1 MIEVQHG
8 LLITWVAE
16 NFYWVFL
23 GLLFVNILQRRNQ
36 KRAGRKRFATLYL
49 AIAAFLVM
57 AGAQAIILL
66 NGQDWMFA
74 PLVGVIVL
82 VVYRY
87 REHTLPFRLYSAK
100 DGRRLTW
107 QEILYYDDV

>member
-1 MIEVQHG
+1 MMEVQHG
-8 LLITWVAE
+8 FLITWVAE

-23 GLLFVNILQRRNQ
+23 GFLLVNILQRRNQ

-49 AIAAFLVM
+49 AIAAFLIM
-57 AGAQAIILL
+57 ASAQVIILM
-66 NGQDWMFA
+66 NGQDWM
-74 PLVGVIVL
+74 LVLAVGLIAL

-87 REHTLPFRLYSAK
+87 REHTLPFRLHSLK